1 MNNFLFFLIFI
12 VLSINLYG
20 QNNSDD
26 RLKCFK
32 IDTIKAKIRIQNLND
47 IKSHKDFWKNIE
59 YIDQFYRGSKAVD
72 SIDANNIILVSYYLN
87 KFGYPE
93 RSLLGNPSS
102 IISMVWIH
110 SKYSSIDK
118 LTFPIILQ
126 GYLKKEITEKDLRTY
141 YIRNLY
147 LEKFND
153 NGFRFKSL
161 KELFQALEL
170 NVEKNINIKKI
181 VEELDYY
188 NNLKKSKI
196 VIGQWKMEY
205 DIVQI
210 FKGSNNQ
217 YFFQKL
223 YRDGSYEPK
232 LLKLVDNM
240 PNHFK
245 FANIISSNSFKIAKD
260 NSLYLLDETGKTI
273 AKYISQ

>member
-110 SKYSSIDK
+110 SKYSSINK

-153 NGFRFKSL
+153 NGFRFKPL
-161 KELFQALEL
+161 KELFQALEV
-170 NVEKNINIKKI
+170 NVEKKINIKKI

-205 DIVQI
+205 YDVQI

-240 PNHFK
+240 TNHFK
-245 FANIISSNSFKIAKD
+245 FANIISSNFFKIAKD